1 MSAIHFEAGIG
12 TQKIQ
17 SDINKINSYI
27 GNMSKNI
34 QKEGAEIDRLAERIG
49 RAFVGIFSVYQ
60 AAGFIKSI
68 AQVMGEF
75 QQLEVSFE
83 TMLGSKQK
91 ADAMMSEAVSFA
103 IKTPFTLTEVASGA
117 KQLLAYGI
125 EAEKLIPTLKA
136 VGDISAG
143 LSVPIERLIL
153 NYGQVRTQTKLTGR
167 ELRDFQMAGVP
178 IVAELAKNLNV
189 SEQAIS
195 DMVSTGKIGFAEV
208 EDAFISMTS
217 EGGKFSD
224 LMEKQALTITGL
236 TSNLSDA
243 WTRMLN
249 SIGKENEGIIA
260 GSIRGATTLVENYE
274 EIIKILKVLIAT
286 YGAYKAAVIATTV
299 AQRASVA
306 AGNIQAW
313 FQLASGIKTAKD
325 AQIAFNLATKAN
337 PIGLIMGAISALVTT
352 LVVFGKTTKKTQDYI
367 DDLNKS
373 IESIGRQI
381 EVDKLVDKYVE
392 LSDKTKKTKAEQ
404 TELNKTIQE
413 LAGLFPGTISEVDRY
428 GKAIDLAKDKLILLN
443 DELRENAKIVTE
455 KNITDN
461 QDELNKKIE
470 LRAKLIEEINRGYIE
485 TEIATGEAGLTF
497 IKQTELK
504 EKGIE
509 ARRNQVEKL
518 NDEIQK
524 LNQSVLEGEA
534 KLRDFGQIDAS
545 KALEDYR
552 HLFGT
557 VTEYSSEQAQKIS
570 DELVNLLFQPFP
582 PEAER
587 RIKDEIDKIADHM
600 ALPTIQE
607 QIKLTF
613 QELERAQK
621 TLAQMRMP
629 GARTTPEAISDKEGE
644 IKQLQEM
651 YDVLTGIDRKGLEK
665 RQDEQRKAEIERLK
679 ALADFHREEITLERQ
694 LQASKIA
701 VMKEGEERR
710 MAEAELNF
718 QIELDRIDQQQRA
731 YLEAWNASKGFKP
744 DDFGFID
751 DLPESELERFTQL
764 RVNAEKKKNIE
775 IKKINKETANE
786 IKAIWKEVNDVFLSD
801 NEKQVQSIDE
811 KYQVLLEK
819 ANAIGNLNT
828 NDIYIAWFKE
838 IEEANID
845 SAMRRLQ
852 FEEEIEM
859 QRAEISTQG
868 FNRDIEIERKKL
880 EIVKKVAKQKIE
892 VLKKSSTE
900 ESRQEI
906 AQLEL
911 YIQAADAGLEE
922 LNQKTLTQ
930 SIEKITQMVD
940 EFKRFSDEIFGV
952 DSQMSRV
959 LVGLGEMGN
968 SFAKITTGD
977 YSGAISLLTSLMKIG
992 LDSTRVENRLAKPW
1006 EEFERWIAASNR
1018 ELQRYISL
1026 RDEAIGTDKYI
1037 ESDKVIEQLQDKI
1050 EETENRLAG
1059 MQLKFTLEGQGWFN
1073 KANREVADKLDK
1085 LQKQLG
1091 GFFTEES
1098 YKEVGVAFW
1107 EKVKAIYSYDL
1118 DQLLFDE
1125 KGEFTIQKINQLIDD
1140 MVITDRNVI
1149 EAVNQYEQ
1157 LLTQL
1162 SQAERQKQELL
1173 TATMADN
1180 IADGIIEGFR
1190 KGYDS
1195 VTDFAD
1201 GFEELMKNAVLNAL
1215 KIQMLEEPLREWYA
1229 QFAAYSESDDILT
1242 SGEIRDLENA
1252 YNNIIESARKRFEE
1266 MKRISGLNFD
1276 TGAIKQEGLAGA
1288 IKGITEE
1295 TAGII
1300 AGQFMAMRE
1309 LGQKSYTTGLEQL
1322 AGINQSVTHLARIEE
1337 NTRHN
1342 RKLNDIDEKIGEMNL
1357 YLRQVV

>member
-17 SDINKINSYI
+17 SDINKINGYI

-60 AAGFIKSI
+60 ATGFIKSI
-68 AQVMGEF
+68 AQVRGEF
-75 QQLEVSFE
+75 QQLEVAFE
-83 TMLGSKQK
+83 TMLDSRER
-91 ADAMMSEAVSFA
+91 ADKLMQEVVDFAVR
-103 IKTPFTLTEVASGA
+103 TPFELKEVSEGA

-125 EAEKLIPTLKA
+125 SAEKIIPTLKSL
-136 VGDISAG
+136 GDVAAG
-143 LSVPIERLIL
+143 LSLPIERLINNFGL
-153 NYGQVRTQTKLTGR
+153 VNVQTQMTSR
-167 ELRDFQMAGVP
+167 NLRAFQMAGVP
-178 IVAELAKNLNV
+178 IVAELAKNLGQ
-189 SEQAIS
+189 SEKAIL
-195 DMVSTGKIGFAEV
+195 DMVSTGKIGFKDV
-208 EDAFISMTS
+208 EDAFTSMST
-217 EGGKFSD
+217 EGGRFAD
-224 LMEKQALTITGL
+224 LMDRQAETITVLAANFGV
-236 TSNLSDA
+236 A
-243 WTRMLN
+243 WEVMLN
-249 SIGKENEGIIA
+249 NIGKQHEGLFANVIK
-260 GSIRGATTLVENYE
+260 GSTTLVENYE

-299 AQRASVA
+299 AQRASVT

-352 LVVFGKTTKKTQDYI
+352 LVVFGKKTKETQDYI

-557 VTEYSSEQAQKIS
+557 VAEYSSEQAQKIS

-644 IKQLQEM
+644 IKQLQEK

-718 QIELDRIDQQQRA
+718 QIELDRIDQQQKA

-801 NEKQVQSIDE
+801 AERDIAHINQRYDDLIERAKRAGETDFKAIDTARA
-811 KYQVLLEK
+811 K
-819 ANAIGNLNT
+819 A
-828 NDIYIAWFKE
+828 
-838 IEEANID
+838 IEESTID
-845 SAMRRLQ
+845 AGMRRLQ

-1026 RDEAIGTDKYI
+1026 RDEAIGTDKYV